1 MPNCDV
7 PPPGSRSSTVTLLK
21 LIMSGA
27 GYGFGLGIDT
37 PEAAACEFA
46 RHAGGLG
53 ADDPYFPWFHS
64 LLQVGSTAIEKAGKG
79 IGSRRGSSVTHAG
92 DQRQYPPKAN
102 D

>member
-7 PPPGSRSSTVTLLK
+7 PTPGSRSSTVTLLK

-46 RHAGGLG
+46 CHAGVW
-53 ADDPYFPWFHS
+53 AQMIQISH
-64 LLQVGSTAIEKAGKG
+64 GSTR
-79 IGSRRGSSVTHAG
+79 SCR
-92 DQRQYPPKAN
+92 
-102 D
+102 